1 VEIIGDEDSV
11 FSKKILI
18 EKIPYEQ
25 LPTVDVGSQSHY
37 SLKSISVDKIDE
49 KRSVLYFDVT
59 DYEVVLNPIYSNENG
74 YLNVLYVFF
83 TNENGINNLN
93 SDRIEKI
100 EVVSEK
106 ELISNKLNLIESN
119 NPNRI
124 YNDDYDVLVIVSTKS

>member
-1 VEIIGDEDSV
+1 M
-11 FSKKILI
+11 FTKKILE

-25 LPTVDVGSQSHY
+25 LPTVDVGSQSYY
-37 SLKSISVDKIDE
+37 SLNSISIDKIDE

-59 DYEVVLNPIYSNENG
+59 DYEVVLNPIYKNENG

-83 TNENGINNLN
+83 TNEKGIDNMN

-100 EVVSEK
+100 EVIKEK

-124 YNDDYDVLVIVSTKS
+124 YNDECDVLVIVSTKS